1 MIKPS
6 CNNNREIIYSVIEK
20 IKWLESLTYEERK
33 DYFNKLYSFQEV
45 PFSDSFL
52 FFNSKSSKNVLDG
65 QYESITR
72 FYVSL
77 SLGTLNLNK
86 TAEQFPAIK
95 INLKTKKVNFTVTSS
110 IATKTN
116 NYLIIPLEL
125 SEIKKE
131 DIIESVNLLLLF
143 KKDLRSIDF
152 DHDWIDELIEEN
164 SSNKELNKKIYDVLI
179 GSQFEKSILEINQI
193 NKSKQNRSNLLKSL
207 FETTR
212 FKESITFK
220 FYPSDVYFYLN
231 DTSLYD
237 LVSFNPVIFELLDF
251 FSARARL
258 INYLNNNSN
267 KLTFKNKI
275 ILRIESLKI
284 KMKGSCYLIN
294 KAL

>member
-152 DHDWIDELIEEN
+152 DYDWIDELIEEN

-231 DTSLYD
+231 D
-237 LVSFNPVIFELLDF
+237 
-251 FSARARL
+251 RL
-258 INYLNNNSN
+258 
-267 KLTFKNKI
+267 
-275 ILRIESLKI
+275 
-284 KMKGSCYLIN
+284 
-294 KAL
+294 